1 MSEGSE
7 RMKFVK
13 ENMKQIL
20 LIIVFTAL
28 LIFALVNFEVL
39 LALLGGLYRILSPFL
54 AGFCVAF
61 IMNELLKALEKLW
74 DRLGAHGKRRR
85 SEAFRR
91 KAKRPVCLA
100 LSVILVLGMISA
112 MFLIIIPEI
121 KSTITLISD
130 SMPEYVQETE
140 AWIARVSDFL
150 RAHGIDV
157 PKYDIDI
164 AKIADRITKSLS
176 NMGASLFNMT
186 VNATTS
192 IVSSIYD
199 VLLSFVFAIYLLVQ
213 KEKLISQG
221 QRILYA
227 ILPDKHYERLTGILR
242 LSNHT
247 FSSFVSGQLT
257 EAVILGVLCFIG
269 MLLFRMPYAAAASI
283 LVGFTALIPLLGSF
297 IGTGIGA
304 FLILFVDPPKALG
317 FILFIIVLQQLEGN
331 LIYPK
336 VVGKSVGL
344 PGIWVLVSVTVGGD
358 AFGVMGMLVGVP
370 ICSVAYTLAREFI
383 RHRVERKQQR
393 VREGD
398 NKKLDKQKG

>member
-1 MSEGSE
+1 M
-7 RMKFVK
+7 RINK
-13 ENMKQIL
+13 ENMKQIF

-28 LIFALVNFEVL
+28 LIFALVNFSAL
-39 LALLGGLYRILSPFL
+39 LALLGALYRILSPFF

-74 DRLGAHGKRRR
+74 DRCCARKKCRRC
-85 SEAFRR
+85 EVFRR
-91 KAKRPVCLA
+91 MAKRPVCLVF
-100 LSVILVLGMISA
+100 SVILVLSMISA
-112 MFLIIIPEI
+112 MFLIIIPEV

-130 SMPEYVQETE
+130 SMPEYVRETE
-140 AWIARVSDFL
+140 AWIAKASGFL
-150 RAHGIDV
+150 GEHGIDV
-157 PKYDIDI
+157 PEFNIDI

-176 NMGASLFNMT
+176 NMGASLFNLT

-199 VLLSFVFAIYLLVQ
+199 VLLSFVFAIYLLAQ

-221 QRILYA
+221 KRTLYA
-227 ILPDKHYERLTGILR
+227 LLPEKHYERLTGILR

-247 FSSFVSGQLT
+247 FSNFISGQLT
-257 EAVILGVLCFIG
+257 EAVILGVLCFVG

-358 AFGVMGMLVGVP
+358 AFGVMGMLAGVP
-370 ICSVAYTLAREFI
+370 ICSVAYTLVGEFI
-383 RHRVERKQQR
+383 RRRIALKEQKTQANAQKQQAI
-393 VREGD
+393 
-398 NKKLDKQKG
+398 DKGKG

>member
-1 MSEGSE
+1 
-7 RMKFVK
+7 MKFAK
-13 ENMKQIL
+13 ENTRQIL

-28 LIFALVNFEVL
+28 LIFALVNFPVL
-39 LALLGGLYRILSPFL
+39 MTMLGTLYGILSPFL

-74 DRLGAHGKRRR
+74 DRFAARAGKRLG
-85 SEAFRR
+85 SAFRR
-91 KAKRPVCLA
+91 RAKRPVCLV

-121 KSTITLISD
+121 SSTIALISEY
-130 SMPEYVQETE
+130 MPEYVRETE
-140 AWIARVSDFL
+140 AWFAKASDFL
-150 RAHGIDV
+150 GAHGIDV
-157 PKYDIDI
+157 PKLDIDI
-164 AKIADRITKSLS
+164 TKIADRITKSLS

-192 IVSSIYD
+192 IVSSIYN
-199 VLLSFVFAIYLLVQ
+199 VLLSFVFAIYLLAQ

-221 QRILYA
+221 KRILYA
-227 ILPDKHYERLTGILR
+227 ILPDKPYERLTGILR

-247 FSSFVSGQLT
+247 FSSFISGQLT

-304 FLILFVDPPKALG
+304 FLILFVDPPKALA

-344 PGIWVLVSVTVGGD
+344 PGIWVLASVTVGGD

-370 ICSVAYTLAREFI
+370 ICSVVYTLAREGV
-383 RHRVERKQQR
+383 RRRVEVKERRAREKQ
-393 VREGD
+393 E
-398 NKKLDKQKG
+398 LDKENG

>member
-1 MSEGSE
+1 
-7 RMKFVK
+7 MKFAK
-13 ENMKQIL
+13 ENTRQIL

-28 LIFALVNFEVL
+28 LIFALVNFPVL
-39 LALLGGLYRILSPFL
+39 MTMLDTLYGILSPFL

-74 DRLGAHGKRRR
+74 DRFAARGGKRLG
-85 SEAFRR
+85 SAFRR
-91 KAKRPVCLA
+91 RAKRPVCLV

-121 KSTITLISD
+121 SSTIALISEY
-130 SMPEYVQETE
+130 MPEYVRETE
-140 AWIARVSDFL
+140 AWFAKASDFL
-150 RAHGIDV
+150 GAHGIDV
-157 PKYDIDI
+157 PKLDIDI
-164 AKIADRITKSLS
+164 TKIADRITKSLS

-192 IVSSIYD
+192 IVSSIYN
-199 VLLSFVFAIYLLVQ
+199 VLLSFVFAIYLLAQ

-221 QRILYA
+221 KRILYA
-227 ILPDKHYERLTGILR
+227 ILPDKPYERLTGILR

-247 FSSFVSGQLT
+247 FSSFISGQLT

-344 PGIWVLVSVTVGGD
+344 PGIWVLASVTVGGD

-370 ICSVAYTLAREFI
+370 ICSVVYTLAREGV
-383 RHRVERKQQR
+383 RRRVEVKERRAREKQ
-393 VREGD
+393 E
-398 NKKLDKQKG
+398 LDKENG

>member
-1 MSEGSE
+1 M
-7 RMKFVK
+7 
-13 ENMKQIL
+13 
-20 LIIVFTAL
+20 
-28 LIFALVNFEVL
+28 
-39 LALLGGLYRILSPFL
+39 
-54 AGFCVAF
+54 
-61 IMNELLKALEKLW
+61 
-74 DRLGAHGKRRR
+74 
-85 SEAFRR
+85 
-91 KAKRPVCLA
+91 CLA

-199 VLLSFVFAIYLLVQ
+199 VLLSFVFAIYLLAQ

-331 LIYPK
+331 LIYPR
-336 VVGKSVGL
+336 VVSSSFGL
-344 PGIWVLVSVTVGGD
+344 PPMWVLLAVTVGGGL
-358 AFGVMGMLVGVP
+358 FGIPGMLVAVP
-370 ICSVAYTLAREFI
+370 ITSICYTLLGQKTHRRLAARGI
-383 RHRVERKQQR
+383 REEELEAPSK
-393 VREGD
+393 
-398 NKKLDKQKG
+398 

>member
-1 MSEGSE
+1 
-7 RMKFVK
+7 MKFAK

-28 LIFALVNFEVL
+28 LIFALVNFPVL

-61 IMNELLKALEKLW
+61 IMNELLNALEKLW

-150 RAHGIDV
+150 RVHGIDV
-157 PKYDIDI
+157 PKYDID
-164 AKIADRITKSLS
+164 
-176 NMGASLFNMT
+176 MGASLFNMT

-199 VLLSFVFAIYLLVQ
+199 VLLSFVFAIYLLAQ

-383 RHRVERKQQR
+383 RRRVERKQQR

>member
-1 MSEGSE
+1 
-7 RMKFVK
+7 MKLAK

-28 LIFALVNFEVL
+28 LIFALVNYQVL
-39 LALLGGLYRILSPFL
+39 LALLGALYRILSPFL

-61 IMNELLKALEKLW
+61 IMNELLKALERLW
-74 DRLGAHGKRRR
+74 DKCDARGKRRR
-85 SEAFRR
+85 REALRR
-91 KAKRPVCLA
+91 KAKRPACLA
-100 LSVILVLGMISA
+100 LSVLIVLSMISA

-121 KSTITLISD
+121 KSTVTLISD
-130 SMPEYVQETE
+130 SMPEYVHETE
-140 AWIARVSDFL
+140 AWLAKASDFL
-150 RAHGIDV
+150 GEHGIDV
-157 PKYDIDI
+157 PKIDIDI

-176 NMGASLFNMT
+176 NMGGSIFNLT

-199 VLLSFVFAIYLLVQ
+199 VLLAFVFAIYLLAQ
-213 KEKLISQG
+213 KERLISQG
-221 QRILYA
+221 KRILYA
-227 ILPDKHYERLTGILR
+227 ILPEKTYERLTGILR

-247 FSSFVSGQLT
+247 FSSFVSGQLM
-257 EAVILGVLCFIG
+257 EALILGVLCFIG
-269 MLLFRMPYAAAASI
+269 MMLFRMPYAAAASI

-304 FLILFVDPPKALG
+304 FLILFVDPAKALG

-344 PGIWVLVSVTVGGD
+344 PGIWVLVAVTVGGD

-370 ICSVAYTLAREFI
+370 ICSVAYTLVREFV
-383 RHRVERKQQR
+383 RHRVSLKEKSA
-393 VREGD
+393 REGA
-398 NKKLDKQKG
+398 

>member
-1 MSEGSE
+1 
-7 RMKFVK
+7 MKLAK

-28 LIFALVNFEVL
+28 LIFALVNYQVL
-39 LALLGGLYRILSPFL
+39 LALLGALYRILSPFL

-61 IMNELLKALEKLW
+61 IMNELLKALERLW
-74 DRLGAHGKRRR
+74 DKCDARGKRRR
-85 SEAFRR
+85 REALRR
-91 KAKRPVCLA
+91 KAKRPACLA
-100 LSVILVLGMISA
+100 LSVLIVLSMISA

-121 KSTITLISD
+121 KSTVTLISD
-130 SMPEYVQETE
+130 SMPEYVRETE
-140 AWIARVSDFL
+140 AWLAKVSDFL
-150 RAHGIDV
+150 GEHGIDV
-157 PKYDIDI
+157 PKIDIDI

-176 NMGASLFNMT
+176 NMGGSIFNLT

-199 VLLSFVFAIYLLVQ
+199 VLLAFVFAIYLLAQ
-213 KEKLISQG
+213 KERLISQG
-221 QRILYA
+221 KRILYA
-227 ILPDKHYERLTGILR
+227 ILPEKTYERLTGILR

-247 FSSFVSGQLT
+247 FSSFVSGQLM
-257 EAVILGVLCFIG
+257 EALILGVLCFIG
-269 MLLFRMPYAAAASI
+269 MMLFRMPYAAAASI

-304 FLILFVDPPKALG
+304 FLILFVDPAKALG

-344 PGIWVLVSVTVGGD
+344 PGIWVLVAVTVGGD

-370 ICSVAYTLAREFI
+370 ICSVAYTLVREFV
-383 RHRVERKQQR
+383 RHRVSLKEQR
-393 VREGD
+393 AREGA
-398 NKKLDKQKG
+398 

>member
-1 MSEGSE
+1 
-7 RMKFVK
+7 MKLAK

-28 LIFALVNFEVL
+28 LIFALVNYQVL
-39 LALLGGLYRILSPFL
+39 LALLGELYRILSPFL

-61 IMNELLKALEKLW
+61 IMNELLKALERLW
-74 DRLGAHGKRRR
+74 DKCFAHGKRRR
-85 SEAFRR
+85 SEALRR
-91 KAKRPVCLA
+91 KAKRPACLV
-100 LSVILVLGMISA
+100 LSVLIVLSMISA

-121 KSTITLISD
+121 KSTVTLISD
-130 SMPEYVQETE
+130 SMPEYVRETE
-140 AWIARVSDFL
+140 AWLAKVSDFL
-150 RAHGIDV
+150 GEHGIDV
-157 PKYDIDI
+157 PKIDIDI

-176 NMGASLFNMT
+176 NMGGSIFNLT

-199 VLLSFVFAIYLLVQ
+199 VLLAFVFAIYLLAQ
-213 KEKLISQG
+213 KERLISQG
-221 QRILYA
+221 KRILYA
-227 ILPDKHYERLTGILR
+227 ILPEKPYERLTGILR

-247 FSSFVSGQLT
+247 FSSFVSGQLM
-257 EAVILGVLCFIG
+257 EALILGVLCFIG
-269 MLLFRMPYAAAASI
+269 MMLFRMPYAAAASI

-304 FLILFVDPPKALG
+304 FLILFVDPAKALG

-344 PGIWVLVSVTVGGD
+344 PGIWVLVAVTVGGD

-370 ICSVAYTLAREFI
+370 ICSVAYTLVREFV
-383 RHRVERKQQR
+383 RHRVSLKEQR
-393 VREGD
+393 AREGA
-398 NKKLDKQKG
+398 

>member
-1 MSEGSE
+1 MAETNQTQREEELARREALLAQREAQLEKEQAELAAAKAQSAE
-7 RMKFVK
+7 RKKTLLDNNDPNFVNPKEKLYDKFPLTVHQ
-13 ENMKQIL
+13 MDIIIGVLFALIL
-20 LIIVFTAL
+20 LF
-28 LIFALVNFEVL
+28 
-39 LALLGGLYRILSPFL
+39 
-54 AGFCVAF
+54 
-61 IMNELLKALEKLW
+61 
-74 DRLGAHGKRRR
+74 
-85 SEAFRR
+85 
-91 KAKRPVCLA
+91 
-100 LSVILVLGMISA
+100 LVLGMISA

-199 VLLSFVFAIYLLVQ
+199 VLLSFVFAIYLLAQ

-317 FILFIIVLQQLEGN
+317 FILFIIVLQQFDGN
-331 LIYPK
+331 ILGPK
-336 VVGKSVGL
+336 ILGE
-344 PGIWVLVSVTVGGD
+344 TVGISSFWIVV
-358 AFGVMGMLVGVP
+358 AILVGGGFGGVLGMFLGVP
-370 ICSVAYTLAREFI
+370 VFACIHSAVSFLCESSLRKKGVTDDTIFAPR
-383 RHRVERKQQR
+383 RVLT
-393 VREGD
+393 GTTTTP
-398 NKKLDKQKG
+398 KGENHE

>member
-1 MSEGSE
+1 
-7 RMKFVK
+7 MKFAK
-13 ENMKQIL
+13 ENTRQIL

-28 LIFALVNFEVL
+28 LIFALVNFPVL
-39 LALLGGLYRILSPFL
+39 MTMLGTLYGILSPFL

-74 DRLGAHGKRRR
+74 DRFAARAGKWLG
-85 SEAFRR
+85 SAFRR
-91 KAKRPVCLA
+91 RAKRPVCLV

-121 KSTITLISD
+121 SSTIALISEY
-130 SMPEYVQETE
+130 MPEYVRETE
-140 AWIARVSDFL
+140 AWFAKASDFL
-150 RAHGIDV
+150 GAHGIDV
-157 PKYDIDI
+157 PKLDIDI
-164 AKIADRITKSLS
+164 TKIADRITKSLS

-192 IVSSIYD
+192 IVSSIYN
-199 VLLSFVFAIYLLVQ
+199 VLLSFVFAIYLLAQ

-221 QRILYA
+221 KRILYA
-227 ILPDKHYERLTGILR
+227 ILPDKPYERLTGILR

-247 FSSFVSGQLT
+247 FSSFISGQLT

-344 PGIWVLVSVTVGGD
+344 PGIWVLASVTVGGD

-370 ICSVAYTLAREFI
+370 ICSVVYTLAREGV
-383 RHRVERKQQR
+383 RRRVEVKERRAREKQ
-393 VREGD
+393 E
-398 NKKLDKQKG
+398 LDKENG

>member
-1 MSEGSE
+1 
-7 RMKFVK
+7 MKLAK

-28 LIFALVNFEVL
+28 LIFALVNYQVL
-39 LALLGGLYRILSPFL
+39 LALLGALYRILSPFL

-61 IMNELLKALEKLW
+61 IMNELLKALERLW
-74 DRLGAHGKRRR
+74 EKCDARGKQRRR
-85 SEAFRR
+85 EALRR
-91 KAKRPVCLA
+91 KAKRPACLV
-100 LSVILVLGMISA
+100 LSVLIVLSMISA

-121 KSTITLISD
+121 KSTVTLISD
-130 SMPEYVQETE
+130 SMPEYVRETE
-140 AWIARVSDFL
+140 AWLAKVSDFL
-150 RAHGIDV
+150 GEHGIDV
-157 PKYDIDI
+157 PKIDIDI

-176 NMGASLFNMT
+176 NMGGSIFNLT

-199 VLLSFVFAIYLLVQ
+199 VLLAFVFAIYLLAQ
-213 KEKLISQG
+213 KERLISQG
-221 QRILYA
+221 KRILYA
-227 ILPDKHYERLTGILR
+227 ILPEKPYERLTGILR

-247 FSSFVSGQLT
+247 FSSFVSGQLM
-257 EAVILGVLCFIG
+257 EALILGVLCFIG
-269 MLLFRMPYAAAASI
+269 MMLFRMPYAAAASI

-304 FLILFVDPPKALG
+304 FLILFVDPAKALG

-344 PGIWVLVSVTVGGD
+344 PGIWVLVAVTVGGD

-370 ICSVAYTLAREFI
+370 ICSVAYTLVREFV
-383 RHRVERKQQR
+383 RHRVSLKEQR
-393 VREGD
+393 AREGA
-398 NKKLDKQKG
+398 

>member
-1 MSEGSE
+1 
-7 RMKFVK
+7 MKFAK
-13 ENMKQIL
+13 ENTRQIL

-28 LIFALVNFEVL
+28 LIFALVNFPVL
-39 LALLGGLYRILSPFL
+39 MTMLDTLYGILSPFL

-74 DRLGAHGKRRR
+74 DRFAARAGKRLG
-85 SEAFRR
+85 SAFRR
-91 KAKRPVCLA
+91 RAKRPVCLV

-121 KSTITLISD
+121 SSTIALISEY
-130 SMPEYVQETE
+130 MPEYVRETE
-140 AWIARVSDFL
+140 AWFAKASDFL
-150 RAHGIDV
+150 GAHGIDV
-157 PKYDIDI
+157 PKLDIDI
-164 AKIADRITKSLS
+164 TKIADRITKSLS

-192 IVSSIYD
+192 IVSSIYN
-199 VLLSFVFAIYLLVQ
+199 VLLSFVFAIYLLAQ

-221 QRILYA
+221 KRILYA
-227 ILPDKHYERLTGILR
+227 ILPDKPYERLTGILR

-247 FSSFVSGQLT
+247 FSSFISGQLT

-304 FLILFVDPPKALG
+304 FLILFVDPPKALA

-344 PGIWVLVSVTVGGD
+344 PGIWVLASVTVGGD

-370 ICSVAYTLAREFI
+370 ICSVVYTLAREGV
-383 RHRVERKQQR
+383 RRRVEVKERRAREKQ
-393 VREGD
+393 E
-398 NKKLDKQKG
+398 LDKENG